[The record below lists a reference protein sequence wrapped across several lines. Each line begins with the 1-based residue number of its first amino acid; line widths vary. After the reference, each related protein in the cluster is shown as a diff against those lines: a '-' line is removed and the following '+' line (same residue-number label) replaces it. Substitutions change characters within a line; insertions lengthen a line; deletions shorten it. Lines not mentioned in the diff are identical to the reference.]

1 MDYGARHY
9 DPRIAR
15 WTVPDPMAEKY
26 YSLSA
31 YIYCANSPIIT
42 VDPYGAD
49 ITIWGANG
57 SSVVIFTQNYNVEI
71 DRFRSFD
78 LKGNYYFDGIES
90 AVSFFDL
97 TGIFDPTFVSD
108 GISAVLSC
116 YQGNI
121 GSTLLSLAAMI
132 PYLGDQRKKW
142 VGKSD
147 ISVPL

>member
-1 MDYGARHY
+1 
-9 DPRIAR
+9 
-15 WTVPDPMAEKY
+15 MAEKY